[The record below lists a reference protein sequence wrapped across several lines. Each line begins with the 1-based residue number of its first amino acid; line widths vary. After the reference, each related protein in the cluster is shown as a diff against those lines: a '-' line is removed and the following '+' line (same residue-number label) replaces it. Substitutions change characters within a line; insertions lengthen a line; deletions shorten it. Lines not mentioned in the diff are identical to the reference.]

1 MHVLNF
7 STELQ
12 KIKVSVALLSDTIA
26 DALPTNLKILRTN
39 KGNTFSGV
47 SFLYSYIWVDWTVQ
61 FFKRNATKDVFEIIF
76 HNFITA
82 VFPTSSQKCMKRFFQ
97 KRSLNQMTSV

>member
-1 MHVLNF
+1 MHMLDF

-12 KIKVSVALLSDTIA
+12 NTEVSVALLSDTIA

-39 KGNTFSGV
+39 KGNSFSGV

-76 HNFITA
+76 HNFHN
-82 VFPTSSQKCMKRFFQ
+82 SSFSNILSKMYEEIFSEAF
-97 KRSLNQMTSV
+97 S

>member
-1 MHVLNF
+1 MHMLDF

-12 KIKVSVALLSDTIA
+12 NTEVSVALLSDTIA

-47 SFLYSYIWVDWTVQ
+47 SFLYSYIWVDWIVQ

-76 HNFITA
+76 HNFHNSS
-82 VFPTSSQKCMKRFFQ
+82 FPNILSKMYEEIFPEAFS
-97 KRSLNQMTSV
+97 

>member
-7 STELQ
+7 STEQQ

-39 KGNTFSGV
+39 KGNSFSGV

-61 FFKRNATKDVFEIIF
+61 FFKGNATKDVFEIIF
-76 HNFITA
+76 HNFHN
-82 VFPTSSQKCMKRFFQ
+82 SSFSNILSKMYEDIFSEAF
-97 KRSLNQMTSV
+97 S